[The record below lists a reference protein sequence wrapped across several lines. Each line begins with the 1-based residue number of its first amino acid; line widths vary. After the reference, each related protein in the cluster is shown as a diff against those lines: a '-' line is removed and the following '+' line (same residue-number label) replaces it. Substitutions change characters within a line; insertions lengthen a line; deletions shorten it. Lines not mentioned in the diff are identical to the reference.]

1 MALLTFVNS
10 KDGILEDYQG
20 KTRNQELALQ
30 LKIDDELNTALKD
43 MATDKES
50 LAQAEEE
57 LEGLAEKALGANG
70 LTNEDV
76 DIVFYN
82 SDTMTEEQKESIV
95 LGEDASKEDMNAFYD
110 DDSGKIYI
118 NTSNLDGTNQE
129 LVTTLANELS
139 HYVDDKKGREFDQ
152 ERQDVSSAYDE
163 NAKKQIIAYN
173 GQESGAEF
181 DPAVYSN
188 KESDFDFTQANYD
201 AGLVKD
207 VEPDITVQLHEV
219 AFDKYHASIKFKPV
233 NQELYEGDYR
243 FYIDGSDGKLYMTIG
258 AGPKGLNK
266 LTGDINRDKDK
277 LTDNKVFESLPIV
290 PVEEEDEVFNQL
302 IELNENYNQNPLE
315 YDMFPNPNKTKIPK
329 VSNVG
334 GKLNRPGDS
343 YNSNS
348 YVSGILKSAD
358 VFVPPI
364 DKDFDVPGYNKP
376 VSKESFIG
384 EN

>member
-1 MALLTFVNS
+1 MRGIALLTFVNS

-30 LKIDDELNTALKD
+30 LKIDDELNAALKE

-76 DIVFYN
+76 DNTLKCYKVTPKEISDLALLKFVVFYN
-82 SDTMTEEQKESIV
+82 SDTMTEVQKKSIV

-207 VEPDITVQLHEV
+207 VEPDIFVKYG
-219 AFDKYHASIKFKPV
+219 DKVRVIPFPGDDKELDLAKKKF
-233 NQELYEGDYR
+233 
-243 FYIDGSDGKLYMTIG
+243 G
-258 AGPKGLNK
+258 AYYG
-266 LTGDINRDKDK
+266 
-277 LTDNKVFESLPIV
+277 
-290 PVEEEDEVFNQL
+290 
-302 IELNENYNQNPLE
+302 
-315 YDMFPNPNKTKIPK
+315 
-329 VSNVG
+329 VG
-334 GKLNRPGDS
+334 GSGSLRVTE
-343 YNSNS
+343 SN
-348 YVSGILKSAD
+348 L
-358 VFVPPI
+358 PEE
-364 DKDFDVPGYNKP
+364 
-376 VSKESFIG
+376 KESI
-384 EN
+384 EKL